1 MSVYEMFFSFSG
13 FGFAMGYDDSDNYQ
27 NDKEC

>member
-13 FGFAMGYDDSDNYQ
+13 FGFAMGYDDSDIRW
-27 NDKEC
+27 NDREC